1 MTITQAGA
9 ERRAGSFADFAGVSS
24 GFLIAAI
31 VIAGAALRLAC
42 AGGPLLIDEMVSMEL
57 IRPLTHFWD
66 VLWGVSHD
74 NNHFL
79 NSLWLYGVASPQA
92 GPFLLRAPS
101 ILFGSALIG
110 VMAVVGRRS
119 SPATA
124 VIAAALTAC
133 SYFFFDYSIEARGY
147 AGFALAFA
155 IAFDATERA
164 IADPQSR
171 ARYTLAAA
179 AAFGTFAHLAMFPA
193 LALLGLGGAAAL
205 WRRNQAIGPTIDAA
219 IRVFLP
225 AALAATPALA
235 CVLAGVHN
243 IGWFKIGAALPF
255 DAALAA
261 NALAVAVNTTFGVP
275 GAIPA
280 AAVPIAAAALTLAAT
295 LALILAA
302 LASPAIAPD
311 RKILYAMIVLGLPA
325 MVFAARPVNVH
336 IPRYYLIIP
345 LTLVL
350 LLADLIGAW
359 WNAGGPRRVA
369 AGLALLAIFAG
380 DAAQIARFQAAQ
392 AHPWTDAFAI
402 IAASPHPVVATDFE
416 DRIGIFRRY
425 YNLRERTHIETV
437 AEREICETN
446 PDWLLTWSN
455 GDEIIPDR
463 IELGEGCPVTF
474 ALAGRYATWGLA
486 KVPWALYRRDGAPA
500 PAAAKP

>member
-1 MTITQAGA
+1 
-9 ERRAGSFADFAGVSS
+9 
-24 GFLIAAI
+24 
-31 VIAGAALRLAC
+31 
-42 AGGPLLIDEMVSMEL
+42 
-57 IRPLTHFWD
+57 LTHFWD

-79 NSLWLYGVASPQA
+79 NSLWLYGVDGARA
-92 GPFLLRAPS
+92 GPFLMRAPS

-110 VMAVVGRRS
+110 VMAIIGRRA

-124 VIAAALTAC
+124 AIAAALTAS

-155 IAFDATERA
+155 IAFAATERA
-164 IADPQSR
+164 IANPKSR
-171 ARYTLAAA
+171 ARYALAEA

-205 WRRNQAIGPTIDAA
+205 WRRNQAIEPTINAA
-219 IRVFLP
+219 IRIFYP

-235 CVLAGVHN
+235 CVLAGVYN
-243 IGWFKIGAALPF
+243 IGWFKIGAVWPF
-255 DAALAA
+255 DAVLAA

-275 GAIPA
+275 GAIPVA
-280 AAVPIAAAALTLAAT
+280 AIPIDAAALTLAAT
-295 LALILAA
+295 LAVILAA
-302 LASPAIAPD
+302 LASPMIAPD
-311 RKILYAMIVLGLPA
+311 RKILYATIVFGLPA
-325 MVFAARPVNVH
+325 LVFAVRPFNVH
-336 IPRYYLIIP
+336 IARYYLIIP

-359 WNAGGPRRVA
+359 WNAGGPRRVV

-425 YNLRERTHIETV
+425 YNLREGTHIET
-437 AEREICETN
+437 ATEREICETK
-446 PDWLLTWSN
+446 PDWMLTWSN
-455 GDEIIPDR
+455 GDEIIPSK
-463 IELGEGCPVTF
+463 IERGEGCPTTF
-474 ALAGRYATWGLA
+474 KLAGRYATWGLS
-486 KVPWALYRRDGAPA
+486 KVPWALYRRDGATDP
-500 PAAAKP
+500 AAKP